1 MDATALLQEYL
12 PHAPQHGLYRA
23 PDIPRPKLGAA
34 IDDYGKA
41 AVVRD
46 DVLAL
51 YDATRLGSAKD
62 GALFCADRLV
72 YQNNN
77 LSSPRTVHYD
87 DIVRVEAKK
96 LFLGGRRLELDVNEA
111 RATVTERLDFSAHAE
126 AAAFVERFLR
136 EVVLLSTDPDRSAPS
151 AATPEADGASPDVGG
166 VTDVGVV
173 EESLEDLVQAGLL
186 AGQDRDRMMEV
197 LRSAHRAG

>member
-1 MDATALLQEYL
+1 MDASALLQEFL

-41 AVVRD
+41 AVTRD
-46 DVLAL
+46 EVLAL

-77 LSSPRTVHYD
+77 LSAPRTVHYD

-96 LFLGGRRLELDVNEA
+96 LFLGGRRLEMDVNEA

-126 AAAFVERFLR
+126 AAAFVERFLK
-136 EVVLLSTDPDRSAPS
+136 EVLLMSSDPDRVAAP
-151 AATPEADGASPDVGG
+151 AAPPSIPAAS
-166 VTDVGVV
+166 TDVQVV
-173 EESLEDLVQAGLL
+173 AESLEDLVEAGLL
-186 AGQDRDRMMEV
+186 AAQDRDRMMAV
-197 LRSAHRAG
+197 LKSAHRTG